1 MTCLFWPF
9 RFMMTSSSLS
19 LQKSVADVAAAIAIP
34 GVKGG
39 DVSSPPTGKGLG
51 LDEPPWWSPIKL
63 LPAAALPSGRSALI
77 AELSFAC
84 CGLCAVCCGLQ
95 QACRLIGPER
105 SKNVYKIFSQILANF
120 ELASRTTCQSLHL
133 KQAKLYTDILKLNK

>member
-1 MTCLFWPF
+1 
-9 RFMMTSSSLS
+9 MMTSSSLS

-51 LDEPPWWSPIKL
+51 LDEPPYL
-63 LPAAALPSGRSALI
+63 LPAAALPSGRKALI
-77 AELSFAC
+77 AECFAC